1 MHPTDTKN
9 RFIKLRAGLVAIHNF
24 RNGSGRN
31 GGWARRRAKPISLV
45 DLGKPDN
52 AAQAYSGPVM
62 ARRAGHCVVAY
73 SLPIRDGSA
82 RRSRRA
88 QPSPA
93 RPPFLES
100 IFGIQS
106 KGWSLARIAAH
117 LDVAKRTLV
126 DWNQHSQTEIR
137 TLKAVELEALQEKLL
152 ASHEAELTQLNDHL
166 QRIETELAKRSLV
179 IVSTENLYRL
189 AAQLRRQLQQT
200 RLTPALPGEIEPPVA
215 PALNPS

>member
-1 MHPTDTKN
+1 MHPTDTKS
-9 RFIKLRAGLVAIHNF
+9 RFIELRA
-24 RNGSGRN
+24 
-31 GGWARRRAKPISLV
+31 
-45 DLGKPDN
+45 
-52 AAQAYSGPVM
+52 
-62 ARRAGHCVVAY
+62 
-73 SLPIRDGSA
+73 
-82 RRSRRA
+82 
-88 QPSPA
+88 
-93 RPPFLES
+93 
-100 IFGIQS
+100 

-152 ASHEAELTQLNDHL
+152 ASHEAELTQLNNHL

-215 PALNPS
+215 PALDPN